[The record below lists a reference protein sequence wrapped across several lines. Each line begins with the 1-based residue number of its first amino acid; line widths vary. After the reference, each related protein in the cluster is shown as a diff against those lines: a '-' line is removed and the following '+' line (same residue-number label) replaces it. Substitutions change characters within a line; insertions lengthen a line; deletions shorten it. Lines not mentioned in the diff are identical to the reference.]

1 MKIKIKKKKE
11 KKREG
16 SAVHSTGQ
24 LWVTAL
30 VSGSTCSCTGQ
41 VFYFQIPP
49 PPRGFEYSSHS
60 PDDLRSAVNAGVINK
75 QKYAHAGTQLSASKM
90 GIKDS

>member
-1 MKIKIKKKKE
+1 MQYIAQANW
-11 KKREG
+11 R
-16 SAVHSTGQ
+16 SQ
-24 LWVTAL
+24 LWSVEAHAAAQ
-30 VSGSTCSCTGQ
+30 GR
-41 VFYFQIPP
+41 FYISKYLP
-49 PPRGFEYSSHS
+49 PPRGFKYSSHS